1 MSEISTREETGIEAF
16 LEIRNVSKHFAVRG
30 RALDTEAPRVLRAV
44 DGVNLMLHKGE
55 TLGLVG
61 ESGCGKSTLARMVVR
76 LLRPTGGAI
85 LLQGGD
91 VWSPALGKE
100 LPRRVQMIFQDPF
113 SSLNPRQKV
122 GNAIAEGLL
131 IHKTP
136 PTARGRRERVLDLL
150 ENVGLSMEHVGRY
163 PHEFSGGQ
171 RQRIAIARALALNPE
186 LLVCDEPVSALD
198 VSIQA
203 QVLNLLVSLQQ
214 RLGLT
219 YLFISHDLSVVSHM
233 ADRVAVMYLGRVVEL
248 APSTALYKTPLHPY
262 TKALLAAVPVPDPIA
277 ARKRN
282 AARLH
287 GDLPAPDSLAAAGA
301 MCPFAPRCPEV
312 MSVCRER
319 DPRLKELAPGHSTAC
334 FLYTDGG

>member
-1 MSEISTREETGIEAF
+1 VTGAIQEDTGIEAF
-16 LEIRNVSKHFAVRG
+16 LEIRDVSKHFPVRG

-44 DGVNLMLHKGE
+44 DRVSLALYKGE

-76 LLRPTGGAI
+76 LLRPTSGAV

-91 VWSPALGKE
+91 VWSPALRKE

-122 GNAIAEGLL
+122 GNAIAEGPR

-136 PTARGRRERVLDLL
+136 PTARGRKERVLELL
-150 ENVGLSMEHVGRY
+150 ESVGLGAEYAGRY

-203 QVLNLLVSLQQ
+203 QVLNLLAALQQ
-214 RLGLT
+214 KLGLT

-248 APSTALYKTPLHPY
+248 APSADLYKKPLHPY
-262 TKALLAAVPVPDPIA
+262 TKALLAALPVPDPVA

-282 AARLH
+282 VARLR

-301 MCPFAPRCPEV
+301 MCPFAPRCPDV
-312 MSVCRER
+312 MPVCRER
-319 DPRLKELAPGHSTAC
+319 DPRFQELTPGHFAAC
-334 FLYTDGG
+334 FLHAAGN